1 MPGHEY
7 KPGNEYVVLYD
18 GKRYPVTVKSEHG
31 GWIITAGDSTY
42 AIRSTW
48 QPGDLLA
55 RGTLNGQ
62 TMCMQIERIGLIYRL
77 FHWGVQAD
85 LQVMSARAADLLAL
99 MPVKVAPDMSK
110 FLLSP
115 MPGLLTHLAVVAGQ
129 EVKAGEILAKI
140 EAMKMENVL
149 KAERD
154 CVVDKVMVQPGE
166 SLAVDQ
172 VIIAFK

>member
-1 MPGHEY
+1 M
-7 KPGNEYVVLYD
+7 VLFN
-18 GKRYPVTVKSEHG
+18 GERYPVTVKSEQG
-31 GWIITAGDSTY
+31 GWIVTASEKTY

-62 TMCMQIERIGLIYRL
+62 EMCMQVERVGLIYRL

-99 MPVKVAPDMSK
+99 MLVKAPPDLSK

-115 MPGLLTHLAVVAGQ
+115 MPGLLTQVAVSAGQ
-129 EVKAGEILAKI
+129 EVKAGEVLAKI
-140 EAMKMENVL
+140 EAMKMENIL

-154 CVVDKVMVQPGE
+154 CIVEKVLVQAGE

-172 VIIAFK
+172 VILAFK

>member
-1 MPGHEY
+1 ME
-7 KPGNEYVVLYD
+7 KSSEDYVVLFN
-18 GKRYPVTVKSEHG
+18 GERVPVTVCPEHG
-31 GWIITAGDSTY
+31 GWVITAKEKTY
-42 AIRSTW
+42 AIRSKW

-62 TMCMQIERIGLIYRL
+62 AMCMQVERIGLIYRL

-85 LQVMSARAADLLAL
+85 LQVMSARAADLMAL
-99 MPVKVAPDMSK
+99 MPVAVAPDMSK

-115 MPGLLTHLAVVAGQ
+115 MPGLLTQVAVSAGQ

-140 EAMKMENVL
+140 EAMKMENIL

-154 CVVDKVMVQPGE
+154 CVVGKILVQAGE